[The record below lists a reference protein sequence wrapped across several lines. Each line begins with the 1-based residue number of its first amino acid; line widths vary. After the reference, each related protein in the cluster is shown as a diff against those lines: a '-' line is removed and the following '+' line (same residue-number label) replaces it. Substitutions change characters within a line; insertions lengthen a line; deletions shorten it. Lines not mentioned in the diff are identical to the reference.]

1 MPPPAPACGGGAT
14 TAPPTKATTPPRWP
28 AAPAGGPVSPGGGGV
43 YVPGTSHDATG
54 HSDYATVAYNAAT
67 GATLWGKRYN
77 GPAGGYDN
85 ATSVA
90 VSPGGGTVYVTGDSA
105 GATSGPD
112 YLTAAYDAATGATPR
127 VRRYHRPAN
136 SSDYA
141 TSVAVSPSTGT
152 VFVTG
157 ESTGAPTGSGVPS
170 GCVTIAYSG

>member
-1 MPPPAPACGGGAT
+1 PHPYTPPPGAPLW
-14 TAPPTKATTPPRWP
+14 PTPTH
-28 AAPAGGPVSPGGGGV
+28 APAG
-43 YVPGTSHDATG
+43 A
-54 HSDYATVAYNAAT
+54 
-67 GATLWGKRYN
+67 
-77 GPAGGYDN
+77 YDN
-85 ATSVA
+85 PTSVA

-112 YLTAAYDAATGATPR
+112 YLTAAYDAATGATLW
-127 VRRYHRPAN
+127 VRRYNGPAN

-170 GCVTIAYSG
+170 GCVTIA